1 MPPLL
6 RWQSTT
12 EAFLETLGEGQVLTM
27 VRLPAGRFR
36 MGSAADEAG
45 HDPEEGPVREVDLQE
60 FLMARTPITQAQW
73 RTVAGWEERPG
84 ESWQKALPLDPSLF
98 QGERARLGEGE
109 VDTSQRPVERIGWEE
124 AMEFCRRLS
133 LRKGRHYT
141 LPSEAQWEYA
151 CRAGTTTPY
160 AFGFRLTPELGNL
173 RLEGAEAGA
182 TDLQHT
188 TPVQRYPANAWG
200 LHDMHGNVWEWC
212 LDHWHANYRGAPN
225 DGTAWIDANAPA
237 SADRVVRGGAWSD
250 PASDAR
256 SACRYRLPPQARD
269 AAITGLRVVCLPAA
283 PGQES
288 EPPQG
293 SLGGMRDA

>member
-133 LRKGRHYT
+133 QRTRRRYT

-151 CRAGTTTPY
+151 CRAGSTSPY
-160 AFGFRLTPELGNL
+160 AFGTTLTAELVTLG
-173 RLEGAEAGA
+173 
-182 TDLQHT
+182 QQP
-188 TPVQRYPANAWG
+188 TPVQRHPANAWG
-200 LHDMHGNVWEWC
+200 LCDMHGNVWEWC
-212 LDHWHANYRGAPN
+212 LDHWHANYRGAPSN
-225 DGTAWIDANAPA
+225 GTAWIDANAPA
-237 SADRVVRGGAWSD
+237 NADRVVRGGAWSD
-250 PASDAR
+250 PPSVAR
-256 SACRYRLPPQARD
+256 SACRYHLPPQSREPAMVG
-269 AAITGLRVVCLPAA
+269 IRVVCLP
-283 PGQES
+283 GGSIIGIEKSFDVES
-288 EPPQG
+288 EK
-293 SLGGMRDA
+293 SFVKEWVRR